1 MNTKLPL
8 HLDKGVIDQAKDYAK
23 DNRVSLSK
31 LIESDLISLTS
42 SPKKKI
48 KISPLVQSLTGVI
61 SSEQLDDKNEY
72 HDYLTDKYLVTNIT

>member
-61 SSEQLDDKNEY
+61 SSEQLDDK
-72 HDYLTDKYLVTNIT
+72 TNITVI

>member
-23 DNRVSLSK
+23 DNRVSHSK
-31 LIESDLISLTS
+31 LIESYLISLTS

-72 HDYLTDKYLVTNIT
+72 HDYLTEKYLVTNIT

>member
-1 MNTKLPL
+1 MKTNLTLQ
-8 HLDKGVIDQAKDYAK
+8 LDKDLLIQAKDFAK

-31 LIESDLISLTS
+31 LIESYLISLTS

-72 HDYLTDKYLVTNIT
+72 HDYLTEKYS

>member
-31 LIESDLISLTS
+31 LIESYLISLTS

-61 SSEQLDDKNEY
+61 SSDQLDDKNEY
-72 HDYLTDKYLVTNIT
+72 HDYLTEKYLVTNIT

>member
-1 MNTKLPL
+1 MKTNLTL
-8 HLDKGVIDQAKDYAK
+8 HLDKDLLIQAKDFAK

-31 LIESDLISLTS
+31 LIESYLISLTTS
-42 SPKKKI
+42 QKKKI

-72 HDYLTDKYLVTNIT
+72 HDYLTEKYS